1 MNDNACTIFLNLINL
16 AVRMMPIFVCLEPK
30 HRNRENIAAVS
41 AYLWVIMVSMQS
53 LFHIPQEIF
62 FVFQGIFSCLFFLVL
77 LIFFQGSLLK
87 KAFLYVSAWLFA
99 VLSTSLNEFAAWVLG
114 SRVPLSYGQICV
126 LVSLVSAA
134 GVCLFVRFW
143 LRDAVDRLFSQLS
156 TRSCSLLLTYPCV
169 SLVVLA
175 IGTNSI
181 FSPRSLASRGIQDIL
196 FFMALCAMI
205 LILYVMILGNT
216 LEITCR
222 RKTEEELQFARQLIG
237 KQREHYNQTL
247 DYIEQVRIIK
257 HDFRHHIH
265 ALQNMEK
272 EEQDRYLKN
281 LKEELDRTAQ
291 MVFCQNQAVNG
302 LLQEYAARA
311 RQEDITFEAR
321 ADLSAHVPVDDL
333 TLCIVIGNLL
343 ENAFEACRRIS
354 GARFIRVQARWMDDH
369 LMMMVENSYN
379 GQITQRGGK
388 ILSSKKDGGLGM
400 LSIRRILNH
409 PGDEFDV
416 DYDGTT
422 FTAMVKIVDRAM
434 AE

>member
-1 MNDNACTIFLNLINL
+1 M
-16 AVRMMPIFVCLEPK
+16 
-30 HRNRENIAAVS
+30 
-41 AYLWVIMVSMQS
+41 
-53 LFHIPQEIF
+53 
-62 FVFQGIFSCLFFLVL
+62 
-77 LIFFQGSLLK
+77 
-87 KAFLYVSAWLFA
+87 
-99 VLSTSLNEFAAWVLG
+99 
-114 SRVPLSYGQICV
+114 
-126 LVSLVSAA
+126 
-134 GVCLFVRFW
+134 
-143 LRDAVDRLFSQLS
+143 
-156 TRSCSLLLTYPCV
+156 
-169 SLVVLA
+169 
-175 IGTNSI
+175 
-181 FSPRSLASRGIQDIL
+181 
-196 FFMALCAMI
+196 
-205 LILYVMILGNT
+205 
-216 LEITCR
+216 
-222 RKTEEELQFARQLIG
+222 
-237 KQREHYNQTL
+237 
-247 DYIEQVRIIK
+247 RIIK